1 MAPIDAVYIMQKL
14 NDLIIGGLMSE
25 RKDKIIEFIK
35 KTIHDHEFYGAV
47 IGISG
52 GLDSTVVAKLLI
64 EALGPKKVMGLSMPE
79 RDSSRK
85 VAIDSRFVCENL
97 GLECKTI
104 NLSRQLRAMGVYSLK
119 PPTFLFTEKFK
130 EKYAKGLWENM
141 ENPYI
146 ADLRSSGDMEN
157 RKNQAYYRAKNRMR
171 MVNLYFE
178 AEKRRYAVIGTTN
191 KTEYDLGLYVKWG
204 DESADIE
211 PIIHLYKTEVFAL
224 ARELGVPDRILA
236 KAPSP
241 DIAPGITDEY
251 LLGMDYITIDR
262 ILIKIYNNSDLSE
275 ENEKNVKAV
284 KAILE
289 NVKYR
294 KTKELSLCKEVLNE

>member
-1 MAPIDAVYIMQKL
+1 
-14 NDLIIGGLMSE
+14 MSE
-25 RKDKIIEFIK
+25 RKDKIIDFIK
-35 KTIHDHEFYGAV
+35 KTIHDYEFYGAV

-64 EALGPKKVMGLSMPE
+64 EALGHKRVLGLSMPE
-79 RDSSRK
+79 RDSSRQ
-85 VAIDSRFVCENL
+85 VAADSRFVCENL
-97 GLECKTI
+97 GLEYKTI

-146 ADLRSSGDMEN
+146 ADLKSSGDMEN

-171 MVNLYFE
+171 MINLYFE

-204 DESADIE
+204 DESSDIE
-211 PIIHLYKTEVFAL
+211 PILHLYKTEVFEL
-224 ARELGVPDRILA
+224 ARELGVPERIID

-241 DIAPGITDEY
+241 DIAPGVTDEY
-251 LLGMDYITIDR
+251 LLGMDYNTIDR
-262 ILIKIYNNSDLSE
+262 ILIKIYNNLDLSE
-275 ENEKNVKAV
+275 ENEKHVKTV
-284 KAILE
+284 IAILG

-294 KTKELSLCKEVLNE
+294 KIKDISLLKEGLDE

>member
-1 MAPIDAVYIMQKL
+1 
-14 NDLIIGGLMSE
+14 MSE
-25 RKDKIIEFIK
+25 RKDKIIDFIK
-35 KTIHDHEFYGAV
+35 KTLHDYEFYGAV

-64 EALGPKKVMGLSMPE
+64 EALGQKKVLGLSMPE
-79 RDSSRK
+79 RDSSKK
-85 VAIDSRFVCENL
+85 VSEDSRYVCESL
-97 GLECKTI
+97 GLEYKTI
-104 NLSRQLRAMGVYSLK
+104 NLTKQLRAMGVYSLK
-119 PPTFLFTEKFK
+119 PPTFLLTEHYK
-130 EKYAKGLWENM
+130 EKYTKGLWENM

-146 ADLRSSGDMEN
+146 ADLKSIGDMEN

-171 MVNLYFE
+171 MINLYFE

-204 DESADIE
+204 DESSDIE
-211 PIIHLYKTEVFAL
+211 PILHLYKTEVFDL
-224 ARELGVPDRILA
+224 ARELDIPTRILN

-241 DIAPGITDEY
+241 DIAPGVTDEY
-251 LLGMDYITIDR
+251 LLGMDYNTIDR
-262 ILIKIYNNSDLSE
+262 ILIKIYNKLDLSVE
-275 ENEKNVKAV
+275 DKKNVNAV

-294 KTKELSLCKEVLNE
+294 EIKNLTCLNRGIK